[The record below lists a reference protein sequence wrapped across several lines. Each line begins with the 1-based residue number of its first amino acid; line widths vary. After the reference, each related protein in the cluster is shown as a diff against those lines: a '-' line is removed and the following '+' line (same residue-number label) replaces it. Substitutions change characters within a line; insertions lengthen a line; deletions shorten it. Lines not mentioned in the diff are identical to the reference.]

1 MSTQSVPSRSD
12 IAQPAESKPGGA
24 RSTENTAVSVLHAEL
39 ENTALRVDAQ
49 LAAPREDR
57 ALREPRDLSGVLGIA
72 ARDAGLVLVQGY
84 RPDPD
89 DELPV
94 AVARRE
100 GRPQAERVPSTI
112 TKQVPAQRR

>member
-1 MSTQSVPSRSD
+1 
-12 IAQPAESKPGGA
+12 
-24 RSTENTAVSVLHAEL
+24 
-39 ENTALRVDAQ
+39 
-49 LAAPREDR
+49 
-57 ALREPRDLSGVLGIA
+57 LSGVLGIA